1 VVAFVKPADSLT
13 DVFWT
18 LLGVFSGFGGSILTV
33 LSLSYQTREVLI
45 DAEINRY
52 GFPLPWSSK
61 VLGSAVSTFDGLLQQ
76 ARAPPQIDLAAFA
89 LDFAFYTVAVI
100 VLVLAVMGFVW
111 AASSTARRLT
121 RPNGSAQFSTV
132 KK

>member
-1 VVAFVKPADSLT
+1 MKPAYSLT
-13 DVFWT
+13 ATFWT
-18 LLGVFSGFGGSILTV
+18 LLGVFSGFGGSLLTV
-33 LSLSYQTREVLI
+33 LSSSYQTREVFI

-61 VLGSAVSTFDGLLQQ
+61 VLGGAVSTFDGLLQQ
-76 ARAPPQIDLAAFA
+76 ARAPPRIDLAAFV
-89 LDFAFYTVAVI
+89 LDFALYTVAVI
-100 VLVLAVMGFVW
+100 VLVLTVMGLVW
-111 AASSTARRLT
+111 AVSSAARRLA

>member
-1 VVAFVKPADSLT
+1 MKPAYSLT
-13 DVFWT
+13 ATFWT

-33 LSLSYQTREVLI
+33 LSSSYQTREVFI

-61 VLGSAVSTFDGLLQQ
+61 VLGSAVSTLDGLLQQ
-76 ARAPPQIDLAAFA
+76 ARAPPQIDLAAFV

-100 VLVLAVMGFVW
+100 VLALAVMGLVR
-111 AASSTARRLT
+111 AVSSAARRLA

>member
-33 LSLSYQTREVLI
+33 LSSSYQTREVLI

-76 ARAPPQIDLAAFA
+76 ARAPPRIDLAAFA

-100 VLVLAVMGFVW
+100 VLVLAVMGLVS
-111 AASSTARRLT
+111 AASSAARRLT

>member
-1 VVAFVKPADSLT
+1 MKPADSLT

-61 VLGSAVSTFDGLLQQ
+61 VLGSAVSTFDALLQQ

-111 AASSTARRLT
+111 AASSAAS
-121 RPNGSAQFSTV
+121 G
-132 KK
+132 

>member
-1 VVAFVKPADSLT
+1 MFVKPADSLT
-13 DVFWT
+13 GTFLTV
-18 LLGVFSGFGGSILTV
+18 LGVFSGLGGSILTV
-33 LSLSYQTREVLI
+33 LSSSYQTREVFI

-76 ARAPPQIDLAAFA
+76 ARAPPRIDLVAFV

-100 VLVLAVMGFVW
+100 VLVLAVTGLVW
-111 AASSTARRLT
+111 AASSAARRLT
-121 RPNGSAQFSTV
+121 RPNGSCNFSTV
-132 KK
+132 KN